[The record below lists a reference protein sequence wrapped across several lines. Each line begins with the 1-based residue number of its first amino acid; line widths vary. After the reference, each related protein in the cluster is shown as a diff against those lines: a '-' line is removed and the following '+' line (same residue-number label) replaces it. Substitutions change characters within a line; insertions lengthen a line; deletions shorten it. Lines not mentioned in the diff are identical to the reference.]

1 MAEWSSRGC
10 QWVGPEQDPLR
21 NYPMSY
27 CGCQTLEGKSYC
39 GDHYWRVYQKGSAV
53 AGRRRE
59 KMIEQEIEE
68 LKAAQEL
75 DLESEDV

>member
-1 MAEWSSRGC
+1 MQGC
-10 QWVGPEQDPLR
+10 QFIGPEQDPLR
-21 NYPMSY
+21 DYPIKY
-27 CGCQTLEGKSYC
+27 CGATVIEGKHYC
-39 GDHYWRVYQKGSAV
+39 HDHYWRVYQKGSAI

-75 DLESEDV
+75 DLEEENV